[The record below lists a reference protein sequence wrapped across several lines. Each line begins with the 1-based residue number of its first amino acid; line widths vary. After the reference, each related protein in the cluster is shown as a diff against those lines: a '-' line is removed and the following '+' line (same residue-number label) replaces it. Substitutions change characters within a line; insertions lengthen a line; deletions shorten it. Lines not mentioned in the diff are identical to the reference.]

1 MTIRMTR
8 LPYLTLTAFISSCFL
23 GLLSCQK
30 DDASSGSP
38 PRATKVDTHES
49 LTAEATELAR
59 HFADTIASAKDKA
72 SATSAALKL
81 DEIVTRFEEL
91 AGRMETIGDPQG
103 ELREKIELMFNE
115 HEKIIAQELP
125 RVIKTILS
133 NREIGEILQQ
143 AMENVKQRMSQL
155 AVLDRWKGEPPETEQ
170 LATDGSKTETPQITA
185 PESSAPVTPPAE

>member
-30 DDASSGSP
+30 EETSSGGP
-38 PRATKVDTHES
+38 PQAKKADTHES
-49 LTAEATELAR
+49 LAAEATGLAR
-59 HFADTIASAKDKA
+59 HFTDTMASAKDKA
-72 SATSAALKL
+72 SATVAALKL

-91 AGRMETIGDPQG
+91 AGRMEAIGDPQG

-115 HEKIIAQELP
+115 HEKMISQELP
-125 RVIKTILS
+125 SVIKTILG

-143 AMENVKQRMSQL
+143 AMQNVTHRMGQL
-155 AVLDRWKGEPPETEQ
+155 TVLERWKGEIPETGP
-170 LATDGSKTETPQITA
+170 LATDGSKTETRQVPV
-185 PESSAPVTPPAE
+185 PESSDPVVPAAE